1 MTAAANRLRDRLMQA
16 AGRLGAVSDSP
27 RLDAEL
33 LMAHCLK
40 RDRAWLLTWPGH
52 VLDEQQ
58 QTCFDELLQRRL
70 AGEPVA
76 YLLGERE
83 FWSLRLKVSPATL
96 VPRAE
101 TELLVE
107 RALTEIDGR
116 PRPRVLELGTGSGAI
131 ALALKQERPDT
142 DITATDISASALE
155 VARENAARLGLA
167 LRLLESDWF
176 DAIGPGE
183 RFDLIV
189 SNPPYIAA
197 GDPWLA
203 RGDLPAEPQ
212 SALCSGPSGLEAL
225 ERIIA
230 DAPAFL
236 RPGAALLLEHGYDQ
250 LEPVQQRLREAG
262 FAQIETW
269 TDFNELPR
277 VSRGLWTGNE
287 DGSPCTAC

>member
-1 MTAAANRLRDRLMQA
+1 MTAGANRLRDRLLEA
-16 AGRLGAVSDSP
+16 TGRLGSVSDSP

-40 RDRAWLLTWPGH
+40 RDRAWLLTWPDH
-52 VLDEQQ
+52 VLDELQQ
-58 QTCFDELLQRRL
+58 ACFDNLLQRRL

-83 FWSLRLKVSPATL
+83 FWSLRLRVTPATL

-131 ALALKQERPDT
+131 ALALKQERPDAE
-142 DITATDISASALE
+142 ITATDISASALE

-167 LRLLESDWF
+167 LRLLESDWYN
-176 DAIGPGE
+176 AIDPGE
-183 RFDLIV
+183 RFDLVV

-197 GDPWLA
+197 GDPWLS

-230 DAPAFL
+230 GAPVFL
-236 RPGAALLLEHGYDQ
+236 RAGAALLFEHGYDQ

-262 FAQIETW
+262 FEQIETW

-277 VSRGLWTGNE
+277 VSRGLWTGK
-287 DGSPCTAC
+287 GG